1 MSTTLQQDHSLSW
14 TLARAAD
21 RLRTYRLLLAANIIL
36 DILIGLAALVCPA
49 WLARLLAQPEPFP
62 DAWLQAFGLTLIGTS
77 LLYVSGWSNPT
88 FYRWPNWAGILI
100 RLALALLFL
109 GQGQGFLPPAV
120 WEAFWGIAL
129 LVAYYRLVQADLLW
143 RP

>member
-1 MSTTLQQDHSLSW
+1 MITQPHSLSW

-21 RLRTYRLLLAANIIL
+21 RLRSYRLLLAASIVL
-36 DILIGLAALVCPA
+36 DILIGLAALIWPV

-62 DAWLQAFGLTLIGTS
+62 DAWLQAFGLALIGMS
-77 LLYVSGWSNPT
+77 LLYVQGWNNPT

-100 RLALALLFL
+100 RLTLALFFL
-109 GQGQGFLPPAV
+109 SQGQGFLPLAV
-120 WEAFWGIAL
+120 WEASWGLVL
-129 LVAYYRLVQADLLW
+129 LVAYYRLTQADLLW